1 MRSRLTALLLA
12 LAFTLLA
19 VAPGAGAAQQGE
31 YLTVVY
37 SGPMQVRTAPGES
50 SITAGERV
58 TAAADGTV
66 RALATRTVDGMVVS
80 EGAPALGIAL
90 EPAKDDLVW
99 VLVNPQ

>member
-1 MRSRLTALLLA
+1 
-12 LAFTLLA
+12 
-19 VAPGAGAAQQGE
+19 
-31 YLTVVY
+31 
-37 SGPMQVRTAPGES
+37 
-50 SITAGERV
+50 V